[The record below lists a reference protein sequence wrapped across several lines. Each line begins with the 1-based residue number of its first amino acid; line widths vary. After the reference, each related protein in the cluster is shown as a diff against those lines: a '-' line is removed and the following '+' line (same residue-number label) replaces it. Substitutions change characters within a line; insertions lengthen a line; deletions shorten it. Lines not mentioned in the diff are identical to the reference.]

1 MEGRRCGIWWT
12 SRYCSRGEVG
22 GVGLCWGYGG
32 AVWGLLEDVGCVEL
46 LGSGAVGTWGVG
58 ECGAVERLE

>member
-1 MEGRRCGIWWT
+1 ME
-12 SRYCSRGEVG
+12 

-32 AVWGLLEDVGCVEL
+32 AVWGLLGDVGCVEL